1 MELQEK
7 LTALRGIANTPAN
20 MLTSEDKKFV
30 SDIATEHGVTIR
42 SKRCNSCYI
51 DAAVEVFGL
60 LSKQNAGEAETDKN
74 CQYVL
79 KQGVDILFN
88 GIRVNEATITDEKQ
102 RRSSVKVSVLSFRQ
116 TADRMRIDL
125 NTKYLANVDKYL
137 SAEDKDA
144 IKNAVERVFGGLRA
158 LR

>member
-7 LTALRGIANTPAN
+7 LTALRGIANKTASG
-20 MLTSEDKKFV
+20 LTKEDKTV
-30 SDIATEHGVTIR
+30 IENLATEHGVTIR

-51 DAAVEVFGL
+51 DAAVEVFGI

-88 GIRVNEATITDEKQ
+88 GIRVNEATITDEKAEALIGQ
-102 RRSSVKVSVLSFRQ
+102 GLSTEFF
-116 TADRMRIDL
+116 
-125 NTKYLANVDKYL
+125 TKLPT
-137 SAEDKDA
+137 E
-144 IKNAVERVFGGLRA
+144 
-158 LR
+158 